1 MSYIHE
7 EEVGRIVGEATS
19 TQFIFVSNRDR
30 YPPKYEYLVVKS
42 REYVD
47 GVLRDVDVLAQVQ
60 KIVTR
65 SPVLSENMDVKTVEL
80 ILNAGIDEV
89 NVLGYARI
97 LGYIV
102 EKNGRKKIY
111 MPRRAVIP
119 GNKVYIAPTNLLKK
133 FFSFDEEEG
142 LYIGNLILRQDVP
155 VYISVNGFRRHLA
168 ILAQTG
174 AGKSYTAGVL
184 MEELLKKCGTIVAI
198 DPHSD
203 YVFLSR
209 KRDNTRFE
217 LWDKITVYRNPNST
231 GRYSVD
237 ELDNVKPY
245 TIKFSDLGYDEICN
259 IAGIPEKF
267 SNIRQV
273 IRVALEELKNSG
285 GDYDARDLYKLIEKY
300 SRYDREALKS
310 MKINIDAVIRSLKYI
325 ERLLRLKVFGDR
337 SVDIMEILKPCHLAD
352 IDLSGLDDKSMDYI
366 ASRILRDIYI
376 ALRNG
381 EFKHPVFIFIEEAH
395 KFIPPKGVGK
405 TYSKDIINTLA
416 AEGRKFG
423 AFLILISQ
431 RPCKIDSDSL
441 SQCNS
446 QIIMKMTNPQDQNAV
461 RESSER
467 VSEDLISD
475 LPGLNPGEAIIV
487 GEVTR
492 IPVMVKV
499 RERITREGGAD
510 IDVVNALKQI
520 REKAS
525 LETME
530 YRVAR
535 KRGIWSEI

>member
-1 MSYIHE
+1 M
-7 EEVGRIVGEATS
+7 
-19 TQFIFVSNRDR
+19 

-47 GVLRDVDVLAQVQ
+47 GVLMEVDVLAQVQ
-60 KIVTR
+60 KIVMK
-65 SPVLSENMDVKTVEL
+65 SPILSEDMDVKTIEL

-89 NVLGYARI
+89 NVIGFAKI

-102 EKNGRKKIY
+102 EKQGGKRIY

-119 GNKVYIAPTNLLKK
+119 GNKVYIAPSNLLKK
-133 FFSFDEEEG
+133 FFSYDESEG
-142 LYIGNLILRQDVP
+142 LYIGNLILRPDVP
-155 VYISVNGFRRHLA
+155 VYISINGFRRHLA

-184 MEELLKKCGTIVAI
+184 MEELLKKCATIVAI

-209 KRDNTRFE
+209 RKDNTRFE
-217 LWDKITVYRNPNST
+217 LWDRITVYRNPNST

-245 TIKFSDLGYDEICN
+245 TIKFSDLSYDEVCN
-259 IAGIPEKF
+259 IAGIPEKYT
-267 SNIRQV
+267 NIRQV
-273 IRVALEELKNSG
+273 IRVALEQLKRTG
-285 GDYDARDLYKLIEKY
+285 KEYTAKDLFNVIEKY
-300 SRYDREALKS
+300 SEFEREELKN
-310 MKINIDAVIRSLKYI
+310 MKISLDAVIRSLKYV

-376 ALRNG
+376 ALRDG
-381 EFKHPVFIFIEEAH
+381 LFRHPVFIFIEEAH
-395 KFIPPKGVGK
+395 KFIPPKGGPK
-405 TYSKDIINTLA
+405 TYSKEIINTLA

-446 QIIMKMTNPQDQNAV
+446 QIIMKMTNPQDQIAV

-467 VSEDLISD
+467 VSEDLIND
-475 LPGLNPGEAIIV
+475 LPGLNPGEAVIV

-492 IPVMVKV
+492 IPVMVKI

-510 IDVVNALKQI
+510 IDVVNALKQV
-520 REKAS
+520 REKIS
-525 LETME
+525 LEIGE
-530 YRVAR
+530 EKKVSV
-535 KRGIWSEI
+535 KKGIWSEI

>member
-1 MSYIHE
+1 VSYIR
-7 EEVGRIVGEATS
+7 EVGRIVGEATS
-19 TQFIFVSNRDR
+19 TQFIFVSNRDM

-47 GVLRDVDVLAQVQ
+47 GVLMEVDVLAQVQ
-60 KIVTR
+60 KIVMK
-65 SPVLSENMDVKTVEL
+65 SPILSEDMDVKTIEL

-89 NVLGYARI
+89 NVIGFAKI

-102 EKNGRKKIY
+102 EKQGGKRIY

-119 GNKVYIAPTNLLKK
+119 GNKVYIAPSNLLKK
-133 FFSFDEEEG
+133 FFSYDESEG
-142 LYIGNLILRQDVP
+142 LYIGNLILRPDVP
-155 VYISVNGFRRHLA
+155 VYISINGFRRHLA

-184 MEELLKKCGTIVAI
+184 MEELLKKCATIVAI

-209 KRDNTRFE
+209 RKDNTRFE
-217 LWDKITVYRNPNST
+217 LWDRITVYRNPNST

-245 TIKFSDLGYDEICN
+245 TIKFSDLSYDEVCN
-259 IAGIPEKF
+259 IAGIPEKYT
-267 SNIRQV
+267 NIRQV
-273 IRVALEELKNSG
+273 IRVALEQLKRTG
-285 GDYDARDLYKLIEKY
+285 KEYTAKDLFNVIEKY
-300 SRYDREALKS
+300 SEFEREELKN
-310 MKINIDAVIRSLKYI
+310 MKISLDAVIRSLKYV

-376 ALRNG
+376 ALRDG
-381 EFKHPVFIFIEEAH
+381 LFRHPVFIFIEEAH
-395 KFIPPKGVGK
+395 KFIPPKGGPK
-405 TYSKDIINTLA
+405 TYSKEIINTLA

-446 QIIMKMTNPQDQNAV
+446 QIIMKMTNPQDQIAV

-467 VSEDLISD
+467 VSEDLIND
-475 LPGLNPGEAIIV
+475 LPGLNPGEAVIV

-492 IPVMVKV
+492 IPVMVKI

-510 IDVVNALKQI
+510 IDVVNALKQV
-520 REKAS
+520 REKIS
-525 LETME
+525 LEIGE
-530 YRVAR
+530 EKKVSV
-535 KRGIWSEI
+535 KKGIWSEI

>member
-1 MSYIHE
+1 MSYIR
-7 EEVGRIVGEATS
+7 EVGRIVGEATS
-19 TQFIFVSNRDR
+19 TQFIFVSNRDM

-47 GVLRDVDVLAQVQ
+47 GVLMEVDVLAQVQ
-60 KIVTR
+60 KIVMK
-65 SPVLSENMDVKTVEL
+65 SPILSEDMDVKTIEL

-89 NVLGYARI
+89 NVIGFAKI

-102 EKNGRKKIY
+102 EKQGGKRIY

-119 GNKVYIAPTNLLKK
+119 GNKVYIAPSNLLKK
-133 FFSFDEEEG
+133 FFSYDESEG
-142 LYIGNLILRQDVP
+142 LYIGNLILRPDVP
-155 VYISVNGFRRHLA
+155 VYISINGFRRHLA

-184 MEELLKKCGTIVAI
+184 MEELLKKCATIVAI

-209 KRDNTRFE
+209 RKDNTRFE
-217 LWDKITVYRNPNST
+217 LWDRITVYRNPNST

-245 TIKFSDLGYDEICN
+245 TIKFSDLSYDEVCN
-259 IAGIPEKF
+259 IAGIPEKYT
-267 SNIRQV
+267 NIRQV
-273 IRVALEELKNSG
+273 IRVALEQLKRTG
-285 GDYDARDLYKLIEKY
+285 KEYTAKDLFNVIEKY
-300 SRYDREALKS
+300 SEFEREELKN
-310 MKINIDAVIRSLKYI
+310 MKISLDAVIRSLKYV

-376 ALRNG
+376 ALRDG
-381 EFKHPVFIFIEEAH
+381 LFRHPVFIFIEEAH
-395 KFIPPKGVGK
+395 KFIPPKGGPK
-405 TYSKDIINTLA
+405 TYSKEIINTLA

-446 QIIMKMTNPQDQNAV
+446 QIIMKMTNPQDQIAV

-467 VSEDLISD
+467 VSEDLIND
-475 LPGLNPGEAIIV
+475 LPGLNPGEAVIV

-492 IPVMVKV
+492 IPVMVKI

-510 IDVVNALKQI
+510 IDVVNALKQV
-520 REKAS
+520 REKIS
-525 LETME
+525 LEIGE
-530 YRVAR
+530 EKKVSV
-535 KRGIWSEI
+535 KKGIWSEI